1 MPYLYNQYLR
11 EGAGTCRSC
20 RVKVYEPAEEAGGA
34 VMPEEEAAPAGAEL
48 PEAIPWDRAQKL
60 AEAIRESTGEEG
72 MVPFAVGDSDPEYFG
87 SLCPRR
93 IRKMKDY
100 VREECDR
107 LENAGGFFYDEY
119 PDRVRLDQAC
129 GRILRSMQA
138 DAVPEAVDQAE
149 YSRDVIEMLL
159 YQEVMERR
167 RKRCRRE

>member
-1 MPYLYNQYLR
+1 MDEKLPYYMAYPMPLLYDDERQNQRDY
-11 EGAGTCRSC
+11 EYMKSVYPGTAKR
-20 RVKVYEPAEEAGGA
+20 
-34 VMPEEEAAPAGAEL
+34 L
-48 PEAIPWDRAQKL
+48 IPYI
-60 AEAIRESTGEEG
+60 E
-72 MVPFAVGDSDPEYFG
+72 
-87 SLCPRR
+87 
-93 IRKMKDY
+93 
-100 VREECDR
+100 EECDR
-107 LENAGGFFYDEY
+107 LEYTGSVMYDEY